1 MTSRARIRYGTAME
15 FNLDQRA
22 TINVVRAYGPG
33 VVRIGERSF
42 NRSVVV
48 TASALLEDWRP
59 GRIEDLQ
66 ASDLDALL
74 QLHPEVLLIGSGL
87 RQAFP
92 ERAVLTAL
100 YAARVGFEI
109 MDTGAA
115 CRTYN
120 VLAAEGRNVAAA
132 LIVEPPSS

>member
-22 TINVVRAYGPG
+22 TINVVRACGPG
-33 VVRIGERSF
+33 LIRIGERSF

-59 GRIEDLQ
+59 GRIEDLR

-92 ERAVLTAL
+92 ERAVLAAL